1 MRLQQLSKEIAQIG
15 EHRDLKQAYQEKLE
29 LYEAAI
35 EEVTAENTR
44 LVLQLDTVEIL
55 EEEKEAQS
63 KEIEE
68 LIRLNR
74 SQKRDI
80 SDLEHKLN
88 VQ

>member
-1 MRLQQLSKEIAQIG
+1 M
-15 EHRDLKQAYQEKLE
+15 
-29 LYEAAI
+29 
-35 EEVTAENTR
+35 
-44 LVLQLDTVEIL
+44 LQLDTVEIL

-88 VQ
+88 V